1 MSAVL
6 DVSDPGGG
14 LGQAPQDRLAAYERG
29 QLSAEEADAR
39 LHIPE
44 TRETPGQRLPSGHGV
59 HGGRLLL
66 QVHGAGDLQPAL
78 SELQQA
84 LDTVYTQ
91 LTL

>member
-29 QLSAEEADAR
+29 QLSGEPDAL
-39 LHIPE
+39 LHIPV
-44 TRETPGQRLPSGHGV
+44 TRETPGQRLSSGHGI

-66 QVHGAGDLQPAL
+66 QVHGVGDLQPAL

>member
-29 QLSAEEADAR
+29 QLSGEPDAL

-44 TRETPGQRLPSGHGV
+44 TREPPGQRLPSGHGV
-59 HGGRLLL
+59 HGGRLLF

>member
-29 QLSAEEADAR
+29 QLSVEADAR

-44 TRETPGQRLPSGHGV
+44 TRETPGQRLPSGHGI
-59 HGGRLLL
+59 HGNRLLL
-66 QVHGAGDLQPAL
+66 QVHGAGNLQPAQ

>member
-6 DVSDPGGG
+6 DVSDLGGG
-14 LGQAPQDRLAAYERG
+14 LGQAPQDGLAAYERG
-29 QLSAEEADAR
+29 QLSVEADAH

-59 HGGRLLL
+59 HGDRLLL
-66 QVHGAGDLQPAL
+66 QVHGVGDLHPAL

-84 LDTVYTQ
+84 LDAVYTQ
-91 LTL
+91 LML

>member
-14 LGQAPQDRLAAYERG
+14 LGQAPQDRLAAYERD
-29 QLSAEEADAR
+29 QLSVEADAC

-66 QVHGAGDLQPAL
+66 QVHGAHHPAI
-78 SELQQA
+78 
-84 LDTVYTQ
+84 D
-91 LTL
+91 

>member
-29 QLSAEEADAR
+29 QLSVEADAR

-44 TRETPGQRLPSGHGV
+44 TREPPGQRLPSGHGV

-84 LDTVYTQ
+84 LDTAYTQ

>member
-29 QLSAEEADAR
+29 QLSVEADAR

-66 QVHGAGDLQPAL
+66 QVNGAGDLQPAL